1 MARLSARR
9 IALVALRD
17 WRKERRFADSI
28 ILGLLA
34 KSELTPPD
42 RAFAFELFYGVLRNL
57 TLLDFWIV
65 CLRTARFEV
74 ALRDIL
80 RLGLY
85 QLFLLKTAPHAAV
98 HETVGLAPSRQRPVI
113 NGMLRAALRR
123 QDELLSR
130 AEAQPLSARTS
141 HPQFLV
147 ERWQKHFGLQHAEEL
162 CKWNNLP
169 APVYARINQLKI
181 AREEFFRTYPRSR
194 PLTHNPDL
202 VEFDAVQMDAIA
214 RGHCYVQDPSTLVA
228 CQMLSPKPGEK
239 VLDACAAPG
248 GKTGYLVQLMK
259 NQGTIVACDRD
270 PERLKIIK
278 ENMARLSVAMVHIF
292 RHDWTS
298 SRVPREILSIAPF
311 DRILI
316 DAPCSNTGV
325 IRRRIDVRWRLQP
338 ADFPRMQRRQL
349 EIVRALI
356 PLLKPQGVLVYST
369 CSLEPEE
376 NEQVVQQ
383 ALAETSIL
391 RLEEQKR
398 SLPFRE
404 GFDGA
409 FAAKFVWRA

>member
-9 IALVALRD
+9 IALAALRD

-28 ILGLLA
+28 ISGLLA
-34 KSELTPPD
+34 KSDLTPPD

-57 TLLDFWIV
+57 TLLDFWIA

-74 ALRDIL
+74 ALRDIV

-85 QLFLLKTAPHAAV
+85 QLFLLKTSPHAAV
-98 HETVGLAPSRQRPVI
+98 HETVGLAPSRQRTVI

-123 QDELLSR
+123 QDELLSG
-130 AEAQPLSARTS
+130 AEAQPLFVRAS
-141 HPQFLV
+141 HPQFLAQ
-147 ERWQKHFGLQHAEEL
+147 RWQKHFGLQHAEEL

-181 AREEFFRTYPRSR
+181 DREEFFGIYPQSR
-194 PLTHNPDL
+194 PLTHNPDV
-202 VEFDAVQMDAIA
+202 VELDPVQMDAIA

-228 CQMLSPKPGEK
+228 CQMLAPKPGEK

-248 GKTGYLVQLMK
+248 GKTGYLAQLMK

-270 PERLKIIK
+270 PERLKILK
-278 ENMARLSVAMVHIF
+278 ENVARLTVAMVHIF

-298 SRVPREILSIAPF
+298 SRVPREILSIVPF

-325 IRRRIDVRWRLQP
+325 IRRRVDVRWRLQP
-338 ADFPRMQRRQL
+338 ADFPRMQQRQL

-356 PLLKPQGVLVYST
+356 PLLKPQGVLVHST

-376 NEQVVQQ
+376 NEEVVRRIAEGSP
-383 ALAETSIL
+383 ALHLI
-391 RLEEQKR
+391 EEKR

-409 FAAKFVWRA
+409 FAAKFIRIV